1 MRKFLSLI
9 VMAIAFAIQ
18 LQAQYVLTVGDENST
33 TNSYGPIH
41 SYYYNSFS
49 EVIYLAT
56 ELMPGDITAISYQ
69 YSASAQLIDP
79 NPVIYMAEVERTS
92 FSSNSDWDTTQL
104 TEVYSGGSVTYSQGW
119 VTISLTTP
127 FSYSGN
133 GHLLVAYNS
142 SRTSFSQSK
151 YFKQTTTSDNKMIMN
166 FDDDTPI
173 SVTNPG
179 TSGEKQVYARRP
191 NTRFTFSLGADFCY
205 PPVSL
210 VVSNVLSDEATI
222 SWSASDASST
232 TFGLEYKQASEDTW
246 TVAASSITD
255 TFYTLAGLVSLTDYD
270 VRVYAV
276 CPDENSAYT
285 SGSFRTTPSQDDYI
299 PIPYT

>member
-1 MRKFLSLI
+1 
-9 VMAIAFAIQ
+9 MAIAFAIQ
-18 LQAQYVLTVGDENST
+18 LQAQYVLTIGDENST
-33 TNSYGPIH
+33 TNNYGPIH

-142 SRTSFSQSK
+142 SRTSFSQSSTSN
-151 YFKQTTTSDNKMIMN
+151 KQLLPTT
-166 FDDDTPI
+166 
-173 SVTNPG
+173 
-179 TSGEKQVYARRP
+179 R
-191 NTRFTFSLGADFCY
+191 
-205 PPVSL
+205 
-210 VVSNVLSDEATI
+210 
-222 SWSASDASST
+222 
-232 TFGLEYKQASEDTW
+232 
-246 TVAASSITD
+246 
-255 TFYTLAGLVSLTDYD
+255 
-270 VRVYAV
+270 
-276 CPDENSAYT
+276 
-285 SGSFRTTPSQDDYI
+285 
-299 PIPYT
+299 